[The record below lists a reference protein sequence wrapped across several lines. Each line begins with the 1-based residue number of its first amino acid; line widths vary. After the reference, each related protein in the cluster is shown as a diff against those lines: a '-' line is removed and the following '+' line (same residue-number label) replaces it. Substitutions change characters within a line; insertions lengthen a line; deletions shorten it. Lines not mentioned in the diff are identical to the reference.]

1 MGPLESGRLATRN
14 FQSTG
19 DWIDRVVFAIRFLPS
34 VAGIAFHPNIL
45 AIALVASLILQGF
58 SLNLSVP
65 SQQKTPE
72 SQSLESRQRLP
83 LIPARTLPL
92 SNTEP
97 AVFREDVTKLQH
109 NTTSPIAS
117 NFLAINL
124 FEMAFPPLAYPL
136 YWPNPPSWWA
146 WVGVFLNWGISGF
159 TGLLIA
165 RSTSRKLALRDV
177 GFIPLLQEAARG
189 WWTLFAAIGLLLLT
203 YIVCQVGLSGLAVM
217 TRIPVAGATISA
229 LESPL
234 TIAVSL
240 IAGGV
245 LLLVAYAW
253 PILATCWAADDCDGF
268 GAISRSASYL
278 TTGFFPAVLIGLL
291 AVTIAWT
298 VMFCVQLLLA
308 SAMTAG
314 MAWATPATATS
325 ISTTWEQTLSFGLL
339 IVNNA
344 IFLAVFWT
352 VLTGWTLSVRQF
364 VDAMPADSP
373 EVFDRGLKPR
383 ETYPV
388 VGLAAVAP
396 QLDSGDL
403 PMEQKP
409 LSTDENA

>member
-1 MGPLESGRLATRN
+1 MGPLESGRLATRS

-65 SQQKTPE
+65 SQQKT
-72 SQSLESRQRLP
+72 SGSLSLESRQQRP
-83 LIPARTLPL
+83 LIPAP
-92 SNTEP
+92 NFPGGIHQP
-97 AVFREDVTKLQH
+97 AVFREDVTKLQ
-109 NTTSPIAS
+109 NNATSPVTS

-124 FEMAFPPLAYPL
+124 LEIAFPPLAYPL
-136 YWPNPPSWWA
+136 LWPNSSSWLA
-146 WVGVFLNWGISGF
+146 WVEVFLNWGISGF
-159 TGLLIA
+159 TGLMIA

-177 GFIPLLQEAARG
+177 GFIPLLREAARG
-189 WWTLFAAIGLLLLT
+189 WWTLFAAISLLLLT
-203 YIVCQVGLSGLAVM
+203 YFACQLGLSGLAFM

-268 GAISRSASYL
+268 GAISRSVSYL

-291 AVTIAWT
+291 AVIMAWT
-298 VMFCVQLLLA
+298 VMFCVQLLIA
-308 SAMTAG
+308 SAMAAG
-314 MAWATPATATS
+314 MAWATPATANS
-325 ISTTWEQTLSFGLL
+325 VSTTWEQTLSFGLL
-339 IVNNA
+339 IVNHA

-352 VLTGWTLSVRQF
+352 ILTGWTLSVRQF

-396 QLDSGDL
+396 QLASGDL

>member
-34 VAGIAFHPNIL
+34 VTGIAFHPNIL

-58 SLNLSVP
+58 SLSLSTP
-65 SQQKTPE
+65 PQQKTPG
-72 SQSLESRQRLP
+72 SLSLESRQKLP
-83 LIPARTLPL
+83 LIPARNLPQ
-92 SNTEP
+92 SITEP
-97 AVFREDVTKLQH
+97 AVYREDITKLQ
-109 NTTSPIAS
+109 NNATPQDTS
-117 NFLAINL
+117 NFLAWNA
-124 FEMAFPPLAYPL
+124 FEITFPPLAYPL
-136 YWPNPPSWWA
+136 LWPDPSSWLA

-159 TGLLIA
+159 TGLMIA
-165 RSTSRKLALRDV
+165 RSTSRTLALREV

-189 WWTLFAAIGLLLLT
+189 WWTLFGAISLLLLT
-203 YIVCQVGLSGLAVM
+203 YFACQLGLSGLAVM

-268 GAISRSASYL
+268 GAISRSVSYL
-278 TTGFFPAVLIGLL
+278 TTGFFPAVLMGLL
-291 AVTIAWT
+291 AVIIAWI
-298 VMFCVQLLLA
+298 VLFCIQFLLS

-314 MAWATPATATS
+314 TAWATPATATGV
-325 ISTTWEQTLSFGLL
+325 STTWEQTLSFGLL

-396 QLDSGDL
+396 QLASGDL

>member
-58 SLNLSVP
+58 SLSLSAP
-65 SQQKTPE
+65 PQQKTPG
-72 SQSLESRQRLP
+72 SLSLESRQKLP
-83 LIPARTLPL
+83 LIPARNLPQ
-92 SNTEP
+92 SITEA
-97 AVFREDVTKLQH
+97 AVYREDITKLQ
-109 NTTSPIAS
+109 NNATPQDTS
-117 NFLAINL
+117 NFLAWNA
-124 FEMAFPPLAYPL
+124 FEITFPPLAYPL
-136 YWPNPPSWWA
+136 LWPDPSSWLA

-159 TGLLIA
+159 TGLMIA
-165 RSTSRKLALRDV
+165 RSTSRTLALREV

-189 WWTLFAAIGLLLLT
+189 WWTLFGAISLLLLT
-203 YIVCQVGLSGLAVM
+203 YFACQLGLSGLAVM

-268 GAISRSASYL
+268 GAISRSVSYL
-278 TTGFFPAVLIGLL
+278 TTGFFPAVLMGLL
-291 AVTIAWT
+291 AVIIAWI
-298 VMFCVQLLLA
+298 VLFCIQFLLS

-314 MAWATPATATS
+314 TAWATPATATGV
-325 ISTTWEQTLSFGLL
+325 STTWEQTLSFGLL

-352 VLTGWTLSVRQF
+352 VLTGWTLSIRQF

-396 QLDSGDL
+396 QLASGDL